1 MVAVNVGIVSILQGD
16 ESGGN
21 HRAADLDE
29 QAEQDWNYRLPITGG
44 SAAAVLDIFRL
55 FVSKEHSAFSH
66 YSTRTHG

>member
-1 MVAVNVGIVSILQGD
+1 MVVTAVNVGIVSILQGD

-44 SAAAVLDIFRL
+44 SARHIQIVCFEGAFGLQPL
-55 FVSKEHSAFSH
+55 FHQN
-66 YSTRTHG
+66 TWLT